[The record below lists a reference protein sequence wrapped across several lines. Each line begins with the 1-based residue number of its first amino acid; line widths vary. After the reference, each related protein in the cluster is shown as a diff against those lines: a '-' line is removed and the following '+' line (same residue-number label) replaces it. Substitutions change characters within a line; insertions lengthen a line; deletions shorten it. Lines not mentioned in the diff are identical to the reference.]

1 MNKQNK
7 KPVLWRMLL
16 KRVAILAVIFM
27 IVYAVSNYVA
37 YAFYEVAYTNAIKSD
52 MDSLVTEMDNPE
64 LFSGSSDTKPRL
76 DLKLGINCAEGYID
90 GIKYIRVVDI
100 KSGEVIADSSRR
112 AYMFIRNDDPA
123 QKSDIYICDASLFD
137 ARLLPYEDD
146 INTFHTYSIDNGEVT
161 SETHTYNE
169 NPQYYAFRLKD
180 VYIKDDRFLPGKLT
194 VTKEFDNTMHDTY
207 KEPEFIEEV
216 DLTPDN
222 TEGYEHITDSD
233 KISIFVRVGT
243 NEDDINYFG
252 DRLNTSYLDREVT
265 QTTHVNDGSMFGSV
279 LVITSSIYVDEND
292 NSYIVESFSRSSY
305 ERSFGFMLSAI
316 LQPLFVIIFIISIL
330 SGIFKY
336 KKYRRIYEQEEYR
349 RTLMNSMAHDLKSPL
364 AAMRGYAENLKENL
378 NNEKRDHYADCIL
391 KNADY
396 MNRLITDNLDLLK
409 LEYDNSRLVKEKI
422 DLIEVSRE
430 LTEKY
435 MPLINEKNVSLS
447 LNGTYIIKGN
457 RAQIE
462 TAVENLI
469 SNAVRYVNEKGEIN
483 INGAKKEFVIS
494 NTTDSLPDITPA
506 ELFKPFVKGD
516 ETRSNESGSGLGLSI
531 SKNIF
536 DRHKF
541 KSLIRYDNIDK
552 VDRFVVTVRS

>member
-1 MNKQNK
+1 MMI
-7 KPVLWRMLL
+7 PL
-16 KRVAILAVIFM
+16 KNRIF
-27 IVYAVSNYVA
+27 
-37 YAFYEVAYTNAIKSD
+37 T
-52 MDSLVTEMDNPE
+52 
-64 LFSGSSDTKPRL
+64 
-76 DLKLGINCAEGYID
+76 
-90 GIKYIRVVDI
+90 
-100 KSGEVIADSSRR
+100 
-112 AYMFIRNDDPA
+112 
-123 QKSDIYICDASLFD
+123 CDASLFD

-305 ERSFGFMLSAI
+305 ERSFGFILSAI

-378 NNEKRDHYADCIL
+378 NSEKRDHYADCIL

-396 MNRLITDNLDLLK
+396 MNRLISDNLSLLK
-409 LEYDNSRLVKEKI
+409 LEYDTSKPWKDKV
-422 DLIEVSRE
+422 DLIELSKE
-430 LTEKY
+430 LIDKY
-435 MPLINEKNVSLS
+435 MPLLGGRDVSVDISGSYLV
-447 LNGTYIIKGN
+447 KGN
-457 RAQIE
+457 MAQLS
-462 TAVENLI
+462 TAIENLI
-469 SNAVRYVNEKGEIN
+469 SNAVRYVNDKGKIN
-483 INGAKKEFVIS
+483 IGGSKKEFFIS
-494 NTTDSLPDITPA
+494 NTALSLPDMKA
-506 ELFKPFVKGD
+506 EELWKPFVKGD

-531 SKNIF
+531 AKK
-536 DRHKF
+536 D
-541 KSLIRYDNIDK
+541 
-552 VDRFVVTVRS
+552 

>member
-27 IVYAVSNYVA
+27 IVYVVSNYVA

-216 DLTPDN
+216 DLSPDN

-305 ERSFGFMLSAI
+305 ERSFGFILSAI

-349 RTLMNSMAHDLKSPL
+349 RTLMNSMAHDIKSPL

-391 KNADY
+391 KNTDY
-396 MNRLITDNLDLLK
+396 MNRLISDNLSLLK
-409 LEYDNSRLVKEKI
+409 LEYDTSKPGKDKV
-422 DLIEVSRE
+422 DLIELSKE
-430 LTEKY
+430 LIDKY
-435 MPLINEKNVSLS
+435 MPLLGGRDVSVDISGSYLV
-447 LNGTYIIKGN
+447 KGN
-457 RAQIE
+457 RAQLI

-483 INGAKKEFVIS
+483 I
-494 NTTDSLPDITPA
+494 
-506 ELFKPFVKGD
+506 
-516 ETRSNESGSGLGLSI
+516 
-531 SKNIF
+531 
-536 DRHKF
+536 
-541 KSLIRYDNIDK
+541 
-552 VDRFVVTVRS
+552 

>member
-1 MNKQNK
+1 MNSISK

-16 KRVAILAVIFM
+16 KKAAVLALVFL
-27 IVYAVSNYVA
+27 IVYLLLNYIA
-37 YAFYEVAYTNAIKSD
+37 SAFYDVAYTDAVKTD
-52 MDSLVTEMDNPE
+52 MDNLVTDLDNPE
-64 LFSGSSDTKPRL
+64 FFLSDTKERL
-76 DLKLGINCAEGYID
+76 DLKLGIRCEEGYFD
-90 GIKYIRVVDI
+90 GIRYIRVVDI
-100 KSGEVIADSSRR
+100 KSNKVIADSSYR
-112 AYMFIRNDDPA
+112 AYMFLRNDDPDK
-123 QKSDIYICDASLFD
+123 KSDIYICDPSYFD
-137 ARLLPYEDD
+137 TRLLPYEDD
-146 INTFHTYSIDNGEVT
+146 ENIFYTYSIENAEVKR
-161 SETHTYNE
+161 EPHYFN
-169 NPQYYAFRLKD
+169 NDAPYYVFKLKD
-180 VYIKDDRFLPGKLT
+180 VYINGNRFLPGKL
-194 VTKEFDNTMHDTY
+194 VITKEFPDAGPDILN
-207 KEPEFIEEV
+207 ESEFIEEA
-216 DLTPDN
+216 DLTPDS
-222 TEGYEHITDSD
+222 TDGYEHVTDSD
-233 KISIFVRVGT
+233 KISIFTRLGT
-243 NEDDINYFG
+243 RQADLDYFA
-252 DRLNTSYLDREVT
+252 DSLNTSYLDRDVT
-265 QTTHVNDGSMFGSV
+265 LTRHVYDGSLFGSV
-279 LVITSSIYVDEND
+279 LVITSRVYVDEND
-292 NSYIVESFSRSSY
+292 NSYIIESFSRSSY
-305 ERSFGFMLSAI
+305 DSSFGFILNAI
-316 LQPLFVIIFIISIL
+316 LCPVFVIIFIISIL

-378 NNEKRDHYADCIL
+378 NSEKKDHYADCIL

-457 RAQIE
+457 RAQLI

-531 SKNIF
+531 AKNIF

>member
-27 IVYAVSNYVA
+27 IVYVVSNYVA

-64 LFSGSSDTKPRL
+64 LFSGSSATNPRL

-305 ERSFGFMLSAI
+305 ERSFGFILSAI

-391 KNADY
+391 KNTDY
-396 MNRLITDNLDLLK
+396 MNRLISDNLSLLK
-409 LEYDNSRLVKEKI
+409 LEYDTSKPGKDKV
-422 DLIEVSRE
+422 DLIELSKE
-430 LTEKY
+430 LIDKY
-435 MPLINEKNVSLS
+435 MPLLGGRDVSVDISGSYLV
-447 LNGTYIIKGN
+447 KGN
-457 RAQIE
+457 MAQLS
-462 TAVENLI
+462 TAIENLI
-469 SNAVRYVNEKGEIN
+469 SNAVRYVNDKGKIN
-483 INGAKKEFVIS
+483 IGGSKKEFFIS
-494 NTTDSLPDITPA
+494 NTALSLPDMKA
-506 ELFKPFVKGD
+506 EELWKPFVKGD
-516 ETRSNESGSGLGLSI
+516 DSRSNENGSGLGLSI
-531 SKNIF
+531 AKNIF

>member
-1 MNKQNK
+1 M
-7 KPVLWRMLL
+7 
-16 KRVAILAVIFM
+16 
-27 IVYAVSNYVA
+27 
-37 YAFYEVAYTNAIKSD
+37 
-52 MDSLVTEMDNPE
+52 
-64 LFSGSSDTKPRL
+64 
-76 DLKLGINCAEGYID
+76 
-90 GIKYIRVVDI
+90 VDI

-305 ERSFGFMLSAI
+305 ERSFGFILSAI

-364 AAMRGYAENLKENL
+364 AAMRFW
-378 NNEKRDHYADCIL
+378 
-391 KNADY
+391 
-396 MNRLITDNLDLLK
+396 
-409 LEYDNSRLVKEKI
+409 
-422 DLIEVSRE
+422 
-430 LTEKY
+430 
-435 MPLINEKNVSLS
+435 
-447 LNGTYIIKGN
+447 
-457 RAQIE
+457 Q
-462 TAVENLI
+462 
-469 SNAVRYVNEKGEIN
+469 
-483 INGAKKEFVIS
+483 
-494 NTTDSLPDITPA
+494 
-506 ELFKPFVKGD
+506 
-516 ETRSNESGSGLGLSI
+516 
-531 SKNIF
+531 
-536 DRHKF
+536 
-541 KSLIRYDNIDK
+541 
-552 VDRFVVTVRS
+552 